1 MFKQQKLS
9 TKIIMQSIMVI
20 ICFTCVL
27 GWVYIMLKGKLLD
40 EKTIATK
47 NVVSVAYS
55 LIEQYDAQ
63 VKKGVMPLEEAQK
76 KAAAD
81 IQNLRYASNE
91 YFWINDLHPRMIM
104 HPFKPELNGQDLTEN
119 KDPNGMRI
127 FVAFANVGKEKGEG
141 LVEYMWPKQGEAKPV
156 DKISYVKLYKPW
168 GWVVGSGIYID
179 DVQKS
184 MRNMM
189 FLLLGVVV
197 TIIVVSLVLSIF
209 MTRGIANPINR
220 AVEQLNEAAA
230 QVAAAAGEVSS
241 SSQSLANGAS
251 ESAASLEETS
261 ASLEEMASMTKLNAD
276 HAMQAKSLMNE
287 AKIIVDNVNDHMG
300 NMARAITDVT
310 KTSEDTVKIIKT
322 IDEIS
327 FQTNLLA
334 LNAAVEAA
342 RAGEAGAGFAV
353 VAEEVRNLALR
364 AAEAAKNTNVLI
376 ETTIKGVKKG
386 NELTKLTQTAFME
399 NMEISDKIG
408 KLIDEIAAASAE
420 QALGIEQI
428 TKAMTGLDEVTQ
440 SIAASAEESSSA
452 SEELNAQAAE
462 MKGVVDEL
470 TSVVGSSRRAAE
482 GQGILTRQS
491 VAPESHQAFHHPIK
505 NRQIAITGKKTRILK
520 TERLIPLNK
529 HAFEEF

>member
-9 TKIIMQSIMVI
+9 TKIIMQSVMVI

-55 LIEQYDAQ
+55 LIEQYDGQ

-76 KAAAD
+76 RAAAD

-104 HPFKPELNGQDLTEN
+104 HPFRPELNGQDLTEN
-119 KDPNGMRI
+119 KDPNGKRI

-276 HAMQAKSLMNE
+276 HAVQAKNLMNK
-287 AKIIVDNVNDHMG
+287 AKIIVDNVNDHMD

-364 AAEAAKNTNVLI
+364 AAEAAKNTSVLI
-376 ETTIKGVKKG
+376 EATIKGVKKG
-386 NELTKLTQTAFME
+386 NELTSLTQTAFME

-420 QALGIEQI
+420 QASGIGQI

-470 TSVVGSSRRAAE
+470 TSVVGSSRRATE

-491 VAPESHQAFHHPIK
+491 VVPESHQIAHYPIK
-505 NRQIAITGKKTRILK
+505 NRQIATTGKKTRILK
-520 TERLIPLNK
+520 PERLIPLNK